1 MVLEAAGSLLVREH
15 RLLAS
20 TSPILSDPAQ
30 RKININSICSYFSY
44 TWYSQQTLYWVRN
57 SPVVLLVSS
66 PSYKMLQSQETN
78 STRNLGFHALPHPR
92 CFLRMQLALG
102 ANYSSVSHWAGFL
115 RAKATRF
122 LSTWKPWMAH
132 FQPCAN
138 FISQKHLGMCFWEP
152 FSILAA
158 EQGKRRYLRGL
169 RNSPVPF
176 SVFFIKRIS
185 EKQP

>member
-1 MVLEAAGSLLVREH
+1 MVLEAAGSLLVQEH
-15 RLLAS
+15 RLPAS
-20 TSPILSDPAQ
+20 TLSILSDPAQ
-30 RKININSICSYFSY
+30 RKISINIICPYFSY
-44 TWYSQQTLYWVRN
+44 TRYSQQTLYWVRN
-57 SPVVLLVSS
+57 SLVVLLVSS

-152 FSILAA
+152 FSILAS

-176 SVFFIKRIS
+176 LCVFIKRIS